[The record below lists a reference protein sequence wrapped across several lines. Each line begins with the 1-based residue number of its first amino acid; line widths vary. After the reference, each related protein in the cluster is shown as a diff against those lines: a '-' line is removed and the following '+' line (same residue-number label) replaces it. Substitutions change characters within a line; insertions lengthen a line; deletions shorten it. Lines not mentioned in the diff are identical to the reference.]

1 MVTTLVFNELTCKL
15 LQRYNSRILKVKK
28 PFYLIFNNDI
38 TQPPNFHVAF
48 ALNLFQKNHYS
59 VCCDI
64 CNLWIYIKC
73 NIITKFRYRKL
84 QNGREQRYCKKCIKQ
99 ILPFSELTD
108 SRLNRVAKENLI
120 YSPKKIIQ
128 EKLHKK

>member
-1 MVTTLVFNELTCKL
+1 MTPKFPCGVCYKAVAKN
-15 LQRYNSRILKVKK
+15 RI
-28 PFYLIFNNDI
+28 
-38 TQPPNFHVAF
+38 AM
-48 ALNLFQKNHYS
+48 S
-59 VCCDI
+59 CDS